1 MYCSSPRPFFFDANF
16 LLDVAVLQVVE
27 AAVADHYTC
36 SLISRDPSP
45 LKLASH
51 WLIL

>member
-1 MYCSSPRPFFFDANF
+1 MYRSSPRPFFFDTNL
-16 LLDVAVLQVVE
+16 LLDVAVRQVVE

-36 SLISRDPSP
+36 SLISRDPLP

-51 WLIL
+51 WLVL